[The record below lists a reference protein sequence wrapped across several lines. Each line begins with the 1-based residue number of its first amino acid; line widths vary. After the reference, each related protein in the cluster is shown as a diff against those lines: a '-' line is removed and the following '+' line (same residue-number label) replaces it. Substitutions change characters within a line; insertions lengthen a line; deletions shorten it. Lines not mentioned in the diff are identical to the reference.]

1 MFRVVENVRLKHLD
15 WVHSILATKKWTQ
28 HRLAKEAG
36 LSPSALNKFMKDP
49 TNTRTLGS
57 YSIEKLE
64 LASGMP
70 LPVSRQGQGAIETAA
85 RGDEAELLPDDHQA
99 LPEFMRGTGTM
110 GVWLVKSRALE
121 LAGFLPGDLLLTD
134 KSQPMRGQ
142 TVVAEVPGRDGGREI
157 VIRRYEPPILVSATT
172 DPALLSAILLNQDVV
187 ILGVMAHSV
196 RNRQAA

>member
-36 LSPSALNKFMKDP
+36 LSPSALNKFIKDP
-49 TNTRTLGS
+49 TNSRTLGS

-64 LASGMP
+64 MASGIP
-70 LPVSRQGQGAIETAA
+70 LPVGRQHSLPADTGPPPA
-85 RGDEAELLPDDHQA
+85 EAELLTDESH

-110 GVWLVKSRALE
+110 QVWMVKSRALE
-121 LAGFLPGDLLLTD
+121 LVGYIPGDLMLTD
-134 KSQPMRGQ
+134 RSTPLRGQ
-142 TVVAEVPGRDGGREI
+142 IVVAEVPGRDGGRDI

-172 DPALLSAILLNQDVV
+172 DPSLLSPILMNQDVV

-196 RNRQAA
+196 RNREAA